1 MLIGGL
7 LWIASGGNVRK
18 KVDLYLVIEEE
29 SVAGLNLNAP
39 VKYDG
44 VEVGKVSDIR
54 LDPVNP
60 EKVRLTFVIEHGT
73 PIKADTV
80 AVLKT
85 QGLTGIAYVE
95 LSGGT
100 RDAPLLLASAQEPYP
115 VIRTTPSLSTRS
127 SSK

>member
-1 MLIGGL
+1 MLWQVADRVAVLADG
-7 LWIASGGNVRK
+7 
-18 KVDLYLVIEEE
+18 KVQGVGSMTEE

-39 VKYDG
+39 VKYNG

-60 EKVRLTFVIEHGT
+60 EKVRLTFAIEHGT

-85 QGLTGIAYVE
+85 QGLTIGAVPPFPY
-95 LSGGT
+95 LN
-100 RDAPLLLASAQEPYP
+100 DFASAHPASVTA
-115 VIRTTPSLSTRS
+115 VIWLPKRQSALQI
-127 SSK
+127 